1 MQFLN
6 TEFHKEDEFSRIESG
21 LQAIE
26 TLVACT
32 KQFPNYDL
40 NKDTKEMYVDK
51 DFIKFGVN
59 FIKNYE
65 VKENG
70 SEEKLSVQNG
80 EYKVEN

>member
-1 MQFLN
+1 M
-6 TEFHKEDEFSRIESG
+6 
-21 LQAIE
+21 
-26 TLVACT
+26 V
-32 KQFPNYDL
+32 Y
-40 NKDTKEMYVDK
+40 K